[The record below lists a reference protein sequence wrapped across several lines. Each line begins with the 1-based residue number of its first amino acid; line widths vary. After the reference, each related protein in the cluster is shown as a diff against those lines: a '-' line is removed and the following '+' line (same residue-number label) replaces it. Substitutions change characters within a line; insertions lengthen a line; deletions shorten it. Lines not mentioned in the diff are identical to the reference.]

1 MKKVT
6 VQVVDDLS
14 GSVIPDGDGRSIT
27 FSFDGES
34 FEIDL
39 SNEHV
44 EQFRDLLAP
53 YINVA
58 RALGKKRGASA
69 PKSSD
74 LQQIRDWA
82 RANGIDVS
90 DRGRISATVRAEYAA
105 SL

>member
-1 MKKVT
+1 VKKVT
-6 VQVVDDLS
+6 VQIVDDLS

-53 YINVA
+53 YINAARQVGKRRRTLVA
-58 RALGKKRGASA
+58 
-69 PKSSD
+69 KSPEV
-74 LQQIRDWA
+74 QAIRDWA
-82 RANGIDVS
+82 RANGIEVS
-90 DRGRISATVRAEYAA
+90 DRGRISATVREAYAA